1 MSCSRARSGAAAA
14 AAAGAARGRQGLAV
28 IEASRRVLLQT
39 EVLLSGMER
48 LGLEE
53 VYPRACPMVCASI
66 GQHVRHSL
74 DHFDRL
80 LLSLPRAKA
89 GAAAGTARAGAAA
102 APLPLVRYDERER
115 ATAVETELSAGLD
128 AVLECSERLG
138 ALDTQALQ
146 LPLEVEFLLSGEEGS
161 AQVFCSTGLRELWF
175 VSHHCIHHQAQI
187 KMIAC
192 NMLKDR
198 PDELKQLIPK
208 TLGLAPA
215 TTLFR
220 HTSHVSPATQS
231 TPL

>member
-1 MSCSRARSGAAAA
+1 MNCSRARAVAGAAASA
-14 AAAGAARGRQGLAV
+14 AAAGGARSRHGLAV
-28 IEASRRVLLQT
+28 VDASRRVLLQT
-39 EVLLSGMER
+39 EALLSGLER

-53 VYPRACPMVCASI
+53 VYSFPCPMVCASI

-80 LLSLPRAKA
+80 LRSLPREKAGADPGA
-89 GAAAGTARAGAAA
+89 GAAAGAAA
-102 APLPLVRYDERER
+102 PPLPLVRYDERER

-128 AVLECSERLG
+128 AVLECSERLVT
-138 ALDTQALQ
+138 LDTQALK

-192 NMLKDR
+192 NVLKDR
-198 PDELKQLIPK
+198 PDALKQLIPK

-220 HTSHVSPATQS
+220 NTSLGTSS
-231 TPL
+231 

>member
-1 MSCSRARSGAAAA
+1 MKCFRARAAVGAAASA
-14 AAAGAARGRQGLAV
+14 AAAGTRGRHGLAV
-28 IEASRRVLLQT
+28 VEASRRVLLQT
-39 EVLLSGMER
+39 EALLSGMER

-53 VYPRACPMVCASI
+53 VYPRTCPMLCASI

-80 LLSLPRAKA
+80 LRSLPRAKA
-89 GAAAGTARAGAAA
+89 GADPGAGAAA
-102 APLPLVRYDERER
+102 GAAAPPLPIVRYDERER

-128 AVLECSERLG
+128 AVLECSERLVT
-138 ALDTQALQ
+138 LDSQALK
-146 LPLEVEFLLSGEEGS
+146 LPLEVEFLLTGEEGS

-192 NMLKDR
+192 NVLKDR
-198 PDELKQLIPK
+198 PDALKQLIPK

-220 HTSHVSPATQS
+220 NTSLGTSS
-231 TPL
+231 